1 MPQSEKEKALRKQVQ
16 EMLDAANNKLDAIKN
31 QNRDNEQLKE
41 LVANIKESYH
51 QLESNVLDEA
61 ASVTDKNMEQRFNQI
76 ISIEEENLRIAFKNA
91 DRILAGKYVRDVK
104 DLDGGRRRR
113 KTRKTRKRTTRHR
126 RGRR

>member
-1 MPQSEKEKALRKQVQ
+1 
-16 EMLDAANNKLDAIKN
+16 MLDAANNKLDAIKN